1 VDRFWSLPR
10 YPFRAEAVKVA
21 PEDSGVYALFDD
33 EEVVYIGRATE
44 RNGGIRAALLV
55 HLRNSGTGRLGHV
68 TSYTWEIAN
77 SPESR
82 EAVLLARFIQEH
94 LRFPRGHEAA

>member
-1 VDRFWSLPR
+1 VDQFWSLPR
-10 YPFRAEAVKVA
+10 FPFRVEAVKVA
-21 PEDSGVYALFDD
+21 PEDSGVYALFDN
-33 EEVVYIGRATE
+33 EEAVYIGRASE

-55 HLRNSGTGRLGHV
+55 HLRNAGNGRLGQI
-68 TSYTWEIAN
+68 TSYTWEIN
-77 SPESR
+77 LSPEGR